1 MNDLRYAAR
10 LLAKG
15 PVFTAIAAGLLAAGI
30 GTNVV
35 IFSAVD
41 AVLLRP
47 VPVKHPETLVRIVQ
61 KTPPLGTR
69 SSFIYPFYEA
79 LRDHSTTL
87 STVFGEEEFRVAMN
101 QPRPAEQIRVTAV
114 TPEFFD
120 SLGVPPLYGR
130 TLTAQDAAENPGII
144 PAVLSYGFW
153 SRRFDRDRRAVG
165 QTNGPRFQ
173 WHFDRHLARRA
184 PSLASRDAGH

>member
-30 GTNVV
+30 GANAV

-47 VPVKHPETLVRIVQ
+47 VPVEHPEALVRIVQ
-61 KTPPLGTR
+61 KTQQLGTR

-87 STVFGEEEFRVAMN
+87 STVFGEEEFRV
-101 QPRPAEQIRVTAV
+101 
-114 TPEFFD
+114 
-120 SLGVPPLYGR
+120 
-130 TLTAQDAAENPGII
+130 
-144 PAVLSYGFW
+144 
-153 SRRFDRDRRAVG
+153 DRKSVV
-165 QTNGPRFQ
+165 
-173 WHFDRHLARRA
+173 
-184 PSLASRDAGH
+184 